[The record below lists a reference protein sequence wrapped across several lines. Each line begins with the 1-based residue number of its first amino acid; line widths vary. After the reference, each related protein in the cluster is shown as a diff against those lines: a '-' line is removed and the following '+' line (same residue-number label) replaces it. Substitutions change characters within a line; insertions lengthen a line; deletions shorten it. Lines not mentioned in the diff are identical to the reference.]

1 MWTQSIASRIVPKSV
16 SAWAKKHSTL
26 LKGAMYGIGGIL
38 DTLTIG
44 FGIYDVIIGTKNL
57 QGSGTITDNLKE
69 QANLVDLSLL
79 GILNIY
85 QDLTGVNTNELMSG
99 NFGNLDLL
107 TGIEIHTW

>member
-1 MWTQSIASRIVPKSV
+1 
-16 SAWAKKHSTL
+16 
-26 LKGAMYGIGGIL
+26 MYGIGGIL

-85 QDLTGVNTNELMSG
+85 QDLTGVDTTELMNG
-99 NFGNLDLL
+99 NFGNMDLL

>member
-1 MWTQSIASRIVPKSV
+1 
-16 SAWAKKHSTL
+16 
-26 LKGAMYGIGGIL
+26 MYGIGGIL

-85 QDLTGVNTNELMSG
+85 QDLVYSSTAAALDYVVFPWKLVDPETQISGVG
-99 NFGNLDLL
+99 Q
-107 TGIEIHTW
+107 

>member
-1 MWTQSIASRIVPKSV
+1 
-16 SAWAKKHSTL
+16 
-26 LKGAMYGIGGIL
+26 MYGIGGIL

>member
-1 MWTQSIASRIVPKSV
+1 
-16 SAWAKKHSTL
+16 
-26 LKGAMYGIGGIL
+26 MYGIGGIL

-85 QDLTGVNTNELMSG
+85 QDLTGVDTTDLMSG
-99 NFGNLDLL
+99 NFGNMDLL